1 MKKLLAVSLTI
12 MILGTLGG
20 CGKQD
25 TQEPPKVEITTA
37 IPNSTPRRTWTLPS
51 R

>member
-25 TQEPPKVEITTA
+25 TQG
-37 IPNSTPRRTWTLPS
+37 RL
-51 R
+51 

>member
-1 MKKLLAVSLTI
+1 MDMKKLLAVSLTI

-25 TQEPPKVEITTA
+25 TQEPPKVEIDYG
-37 IPNSTPRRTWTLPS
+37 NSELYTLS
-51 R
+51 LIHI

>member
-20 CGKQD
+20 VLWL
-25 TQEPPKVEITTA
+25 TQCYKPI
-37 IPNSTPRRTWTLPS
+37 
-51 R
+51 

>member
-20 CGKQD
+20 CGKQ
-25 TQEPPKVEITTA
+25 
-37 IPNSTPRRTWTLPS
+37 NTLS
-51 R
+51 LIHI